1 MRLSVTERNGGYCSH
16 VTRQRPIRA
25 NTSSKPPHNTQAERA
40 TATRDNRNVPAYQE
54 KPANES
60 SSPVPASTS
69 ATIPSRHRLLG
80 VLGAG
85 IAGLVLAV
93 QSRINGALGARLGD
107 GLETALISFGMGL
120 VVLVP
125 WAALTP
131 SARRGLRRVVDEL
144 RSRGALRWWQC
155 LGGVCGA
162 YLVFSQG
169 VSAGVLGLALF
180 TVAVVAGQVISGL
193 VVDRFGLGPAGPQRV
208 TGARTV
214 GAGLTVVAVVV
225 AVSAKLGGASGSWMV
240 VLPLLAGIGM
250 AWQQAVNGRIKQT
263 ADSTL
268 AATTLNF
275 ATGTFAALLAL
286 AAQSAVRGVPT
297 APPAEPWL
305 YVGGLLGIFVI
316 GGAALLVRYTG
327 VLLLSMG
334 MVAGQLVGALL
345 LDLFLPA
352 PGSRVETSTVVGIV
366 LTLLAVAIATFAGSG
381 RTGSGRS
388 RLPR

>member
-1 MRLSVTERNGGYCSH
+1 MT
-16 VTRQRPIRA
+16 TRARRFSPARSSPAQRA
-25 NTSSKPPHNTQAERA
+25 NPASGTSSDPARA
-40 TATRDNRNVPAYQE
+40 RQ
-54 KPANES
+54 
-60 SSPVPASTS
+60 
-69 ATIPSRHRLLG
+69 RLLG
-80 VLGAG
+80 VLGACL
-85 IAGLVLAV
+85 AGLLLAV

-107 GLETALISFGMGL
+107 GLETAVISFGVGL
-120 VVLVP
+120 VVLVL
-125 WAALTP
+125 WTACTP
-131 SARRGLRRVVDEL
+131 SARRGLSRVLQEV

-169 VSAGVLGLALF
+169 VSADVLGVALF

-214 GAGLTVVAVVV
+214 GAGLTVVAVLI

-240 VLPLLAGIGM
+240 VLPLLAGVGM

-263 ADSTL
+263 SDSTL

-275 ATGTFAALLAL
+275 GTGTFAALLAL
-286 AAQSAVRGVPT
+286 VVQSAAAGLPE
-297 APPAEPWL
+297 APPSEPWL
-305 YVGGLLGIFVI
+305 YLGGLLGIFVI

-345 LDLFLPA
+345 LDLLLPSQ
-352 PGSRVETSTVVGIV
+352 GSQVEPSTVLGIG
-366 LTLLAVAIATFAGSG
+366 LTLIAVAIATFAGSG
-381 RTGSGRS
+381 RAGGGRS